1 MSMLWSELCC
11 FWGIDGQANNDW
23 EKDVVPGQ
31 RFFKLKFCSIKI
43 EIMSGPFYHE
53 RVYVPALTNK

>member
-11 FWGIDGQANNDW
+11 FWGIDGRANNDR

-31 RFFKLKFCSIKI
+31 RFVILKFCSIKI
-43 EIMSGPFYHE
+43 EIMSGPF
-53 RVYVPALTNK
+53 